1 MASELEKIF
10 GARSTPP
17 AQEARRL
24 GMVIGGSLSEGLT
37 VKLDPRIAVEG
48 LAVGRYV
55 VIRGYRRRFFG
66 MITDIRLDSANP
78 DLARMPPDPDD
89 PLIREMVA
97 GVGVF
102 GQIHVQPMLV
112 LEEGDPLPRPVKTV
126 PAHFSPVYEATEEE
140 VHAIFRPRVK
150 EREDRYFV
158 IGEPLDMPGV
168 RIPLNLDRFVERSSG
183 VFGKSGTGKTFLAR
197 LLLAGVIY
205 HNASVALVFDMHNEY
220 GWSAPGE
227 EGRVKGL
234 KQLPEC
240 FSRVVIATLDEDSS
254 RRRDSR
260 YDLVVRI
267 GYDQIEPEDV
277 ELLRGVIGLSEVQI
291 GALYMLR
298 RRLGRDWL
306 RILLE
311 EDRAPVEVEEGGEEA
326 PPDPLTEL
334 VERDLITSSTLGA
347 LQRKLGL
354 FHRFQFLVPRTEEDA
369 ARAILGRLLQGQ
381 SVVLEFGRY
390 GNDMAAYVLVA
401 NYLTRRIH
409 AEYVRRKEAALGDP
423 AREPPHLV
431 IAVEEAHKFLQPGIA
446 EHTVFGTIAREL
458 RKYNVTLLI
467 VDQRPSQID
476 SEVLSQIGTRVL
488 CLLDHEED
496 VRAALAGISGASR
509 LREVLA
515 RLETKQQ
522 ALLLGHAVPMPV
534 VVRTRSYDASFY
546 EELARG
552 DGPEDLVAR
561 YRRAMWGEDED

>member
-1 MASELEKIF
+1 MASDLEAIL
-10 GARSTPP
+10 GARSKPS
-17 AQEARRL
+17 AMEARRL
-24 GMVIGGSLSEGLT
+24 GIVVGGSLSEGLV
-37 VKLDPRIAVEG
+37 VKLDSRITIEG

-55 VIRGYRRRFFG
+55 MIQGYRRRFFG

-89 PLIREMVA
+89 PLIREMMA
-97 GVGVF
+97 GIGVF

-112 LEEGDPLPRPVKTV
+112 LEEDDPLPRPVKTV
-126 PAHFSPVYEATEEE
+126 PAHFSPVYEATEED
-140 VHAIFRPRVK
+140 VHAIFRPPVK
-150 EREDRYFV
+150 GREDRYFV

-168 RIPLNLDRFVERSSG
+168 RIPLNLDRLVERSSG
-183 VFGKSGTGKTFLAR
+183 VFGKSGTGKTFLTR
-197 LLLAGVIY
+197 LLLAGIIF

-227 EGRVKGL
+227 EGYVKGL
-234 KQLPEC
+234 KQLPGC
-240 FSRVVIATLDEDSS
+240 FSRVAIATLDEESS
-254 RRRDSR
+254 RRRNSR
-260 YDLVVRI
+260 YDLVIRI

-298 RRLGRDWL
+298 RRLGRGWL
-306 RILLE
+306 RTLLE
-311 EDRAPVEVEEGGEEA
+311 ERAPAEEA
-326 PPDPLTEL
+326 EGEAASDPLAEL

-354 FHRFQFLVPRTEEDA
+354 FHRFQFLVPETSEDA
-369 ARAILGRLLQGQ
+369 AQAILSRLLQGQ
-381 SVVLEFGRY
+381 SVILEFGRY

-409 AEYVRRKEAALGDP
+409 AEYVRRKEAALGDSS
-423 AREPPHLV
+423 REPPHLV
-431 IAVEEAHKFLQPGIA
+431 IVVEEAHKFLQPGIA

-496 VRAALAGISGASR
+496 VRAGLSGISGASR

-534 VVRTRSYDASFY
+534 VVRTRSYDASLY
-546 EELARG
+546 EELAAQG
-552 DGPEDLVAR
+552 DPADR
-561 YRRAMWGEDED
+561 YLKVMRGEDDDL

>member
-1 MASELEKIF
+1 MAWPREGMERSPNRPSEK
-10 GARSTPP
+10 
-17 AQEARRL
+17 EARRL
-24 GMVIGGSLSEGLT
+24 GRVIGGSLSEGLV
-37 VKLDPRIAVEG
+37 VKLDPRIAIEG

-55 VIRGYRRRFFG
+55 VIHGYRRRFFG

-89 PLIREMVA
+89 PLIRDMVS
-97 GVGVF
+97 GIGVF
-102 GQIHVQPMLV
+102 GQIHVQPMLL

-126 PAHFSPVYEATEEE
+126 PAHFAPVYEATEEE
-140 VHAIFRPRVK
+140 VHAIFRPRR
-150 EREDRYFV
+150 EEGEDRYFV

-168 RIPLNLDRFVERSSG
+168 RIPLNLDRLVERSSG

-205 HNASVALVFDMHNEY
+205 HNASVALIFDMHNEY

-227 EGRVKGL
+227 GGQVPGL
-234 KQLPEC
+234 KQLPGC
-240 FSRVVIATLDEDSS
+240 FSRVVIATLDEESS
-254 RRRDSR
+254 RRRNSR
-260 YDLVVRI
+260 YDLVIRI

-311 EDRAPVEVEEGGEEA
+311 EEEA
-326 PPDPLTEL
+326 PPVEDEEGGGSPLAEL

-354 FHRFQFLVPRTEEDA
+354 FHRFRFLIPRAPEDA
-369 ARAILGRLLQGQ
+369 AQAVLSRLLQGQ

-409 AEYVRRKEAALGDP
+409 AEYVRRKEMALGDP
-423 AREPPHLV
+423 GQEPPHLV
-431 IAVEEAHKFLQPGIA
+431 IVVEEAHKFLQPGIA

-476 SEVLSQIGTRVL
+476 GEVLSQIGTRVL

-496 VRAALAGISGASR
+496 VRAALSGISGASR

-534 VVRTRSYDASFY
+534 VVRTRDYDSSFV
-546 EELARG
+546 EDLARRGG
-552 DGPEDLVAR
+552 DRSPDVVEKYFRVMR
-561 YRRAMWGEDED
+561 DED

>member
-1 MASELEKIF
+1 MAWPREGMERSPNRPSEK
-10 GARSTPP
+10 
-17 AQEARRL
+17 EARRL
-24 GMVIGGSLSEGLT
+24 GRVIGGSLSEGLV
-37 VKLDPRIAVEG
+37 VKLDPRIAIEG

-55 VIRGYRRRFFG
+55 VIHGYRRRFFG

-89 PLIREMVA
+89 PLIRDMVS
-97 GVGVF
+97 GIGVF
-102 GQIHVQPMLV
+102 GQIHVQPMLL

-126 PAHFSPVYEATEEE
+126 PAHFAPVYEATEEE
-140 VHAIFRPRVK
+140 VHAIFRPRRK
-150 EREDRYFV
+150 EGEDRYFV

-168 RIPLNLDRFVERSSG
+168 RIPLNLDRLVERSSG

-205 HNASVALVFDMHNEY
+205 HNASVALIFDMHNEY
-220 GWSAPGE
+220 GWSASGE
-227 EGRVKGL
+227 GGQVPGL
-234 KQLPEC
+234 KQLPGC
-240 FSRVVIATLDEDSS
+240 FSRVVIATLDEESS
-254 RRRDSR
+254 RRRNSR
-260 YDLVVRI
+260 YDLVIRI

-311 EDRAPVEVEEGGEEA
+311 EEEA
-326 PPDPLTEL
+326 PPVEDEEGGGSPLAEL

-354 FHRFQFLVPRTEEDA
+354 FHRFRFLIPRAPEDA
-369 ARAILGRLLQGQ
+369 AQAVLSRLLQGQ

-409 AEYVRRKEAALGDP
+409 AEYVRRKEMALGDP
-423 AREPPHLV
+423 GQEPPHLV
-431 IAVEEAHKFLQPGIA
+431 IVVEEAHKFLQPGIA

-476 SEVLSQIGTRVL
+476 GEVLSQIGTRVL

-496 VRAALAGISGASR
+496 VRAALSGISGASR

-534 VVRTRSYDASFY
+534 VVRTRDYDSSFV
-546 EELARG
+546 EDLARREG
-552 DGPEDLVAR
+552 DRPPDVVEK
-561 YRRAMWGEDED
+561 YFRAMRDED

>member
-1 MASELEKIF
+1 MASELEAIF
-10 GARSTPP
+10 GARSAPS
-17 AQEARRL
+17 AMEARRL
-24 GMVIGGSLSEGLT
+24 GMVIGGSLSEGLV
-37 VKLDPRIAVEG
+37 VKLDPRIAIEG

-55 VIRGYRRRFFG
+55 VIRGHRRRFFG

-97 GVGVF
+97 GIGVF

-112 LEEGDPLPRPVKTV
+112 LEENDPLPRPVKTV
-126 PAHFSPVYEATEEE
+126 PPHFSPVYEATEEE

-150 EREDRYFV
+150 GREERYFV

-183 VFGKSGTGKTFLAR
+183 VFGKSGTGKTFLTR

-220 GWSAPGE
+220 GWSATGE
-227 EGRVKGL
+227 EGHVKGL

-254 RRRDSR
+254 RRRNSR

-311 EDRAPVEVEEGGEEA
+311 EDREPAGEGEEETGG
-326 PPDPLTEL
+326 DPLAEL

-354 FHRFQFLVPRTEEDA
+354 FHRFRFLVPHSSEDA
-369 ARAILGRLLQGQ
+369 AQAILSYLLQGH

-409 AEYVRRKEAALGDP
+409 AEYVRRKEAALGDSS
-423 AREPPHLV
+423 REPPHLV
-431 IAVEEAHKFLQPGIA
+431 IVVEEAHKFLQPGIA

-546 EELARG
+546 EELAKG
-552 DGPEDLVAR
+552 ELGAEKDVVDR
-561 YRRAMWGEDED
+561 YLKAMRGEDED

>member
-1 MASELEKIF
+1 MAWPREGMEHSPNRPSEK
-10 GARSTPP
+10 
-17 AQEARRL
+17 EARRL
-24 GMVIGGSLSEGLT
+24 GRVIGGSLSEGLV
-37 VKLDPRIAVEG
+37 VKLDPRIAIEG

-55 VIRGYRRRFFG
+55 VIHGYRRRFFG

-89 PLIREMVA
+89 PLIRDMVS
-97 GVGVF
+97 GIGVF
-102 GQIHVQPMLV
+102 GQIHVQPMLL

-126 PAHFSPVYEATEEE
+126 PAHFAPVYEATEEE
-140 VHAIFRPRVK
+140 VHAIFRPLRK
-150 EREDRYFV
+150 EGEDRYFV

-168 RIPLNLDRFVERSSG
+168 RIPLNLDRLVERSSG

-205 HNASVALVFDMHNEY
+205 HNASVALIFDMHNEY

-227 EGRVKGL
+227 GGQVPGL
-234 KQLPEC
+234 KQLPGC
-240 FSRVVIATLDEDSS
+240 FSRVVIATLDEESS
-254 RRRDSR
+254 RRRNSR
-260 YDLVVRI
+260 YDLVIRI

-311 EDRAPVEVEEGGEEA
+311 EEEA
-326 PPDPLTEL
+326 PPLEDEEGGGSPLAEL

-354 FHRFQFLVPRTEEDA
+354 FHRFRFLIPRAPEDA
-369 ARAILGRLLQGQ
+369 AQAVLSRLLQGQ

-409 AEYVRRKEAALGDP
+409 AEYVRRKEMALGDP
-423 AREPPHLV
+423 GQEPPHLV
-431 IAVEEAHKFLQPGIA
+431 IVVEEAHKFLQPGIA

-476 SEVLSQIGTRVL
+476 GEVLSQIGTRVL

-496 VRAALAGISGASR
+496 VRAALSGISGASR

-534 VVRTRSYDASFY
+534 VMRTRDYDSSFL
-546 EELARG
+546 EDLARREG
-552 DGPEDLVAR
+552 DRLPDVVEK
-561 YRRAMWGEDED
+561 YFRAMRDED

>member
-1 MASELEKIF
+1 MASEPDVVF
-10 GARSTPP
+10 GARSAPSP
-17 AQEARRL
+17 MEARRL
-24 GMVIGGSLSEGLT
+24 GMVIGGSLSEGLV
-37 VKLDPRIAVEG
+37 VKLDPRIAIEG

-89 PLIREMVA
+89 PLIREMMA
-97 GVGVF
+97 GIGVF

-112 LEEGDPLPRPVKTV
+112 LEENDPLPRPVKTV

-150 EREDRYFV
+150 GREDRYFV

-168 RIPLNLDRFVERSSG
+168 HIPLNLDRFVERSSG
-183 VFGKSGTGKTFLAR
+183 VFGKSGTGKTFLTR
-197 LLLAGVIY
+197 LLLAGVIR

-227 EGRVKGL
+227 EGLVKGL

-240 FSRVVIATLDEDSS
+240 FSRVVIATLDEESS
-254 RRRDSR
+254 RRRNSR
-260 YDLVVRI
+260 YDLVIRI

-311 EDRAPVEVEEGGEEA
+311 EERAPVEGEEEA
-326 PPDPLTEL
+326 IADPLTEL

-354 FHRFQFLVPRTEEDA
+354 FHRFRFLVPQTSEDA
-369 ARAILGRLLQGQ
+369 AQAILSRILNGQ

-423 AREPPHLV
+423 GREPPHLV
-431 IAVEEAHKFLQPGIA
+431 IVVEEAHKFLQPGIA

-546 EELARG
+546 KELAQGNQR
-552 DGPEDLVAR
+552 EDLVENYLNVMR
-561 YRRAMWGEDED
+561 GEGED

>member
-1 MASELEKIF
+1 M
-10 GARSTPP
+10 
-17 AQEARRL
+17 EARRL
-24 GMVIGGSLSEGLT
+24 GRVIGGSLAEGLV
-37 VKLDPRIAVEG
+37 VKLDPRIAIEG

-55 VIRGYRRRFFG
+55 VIYGYRRRFFG
-66 MITDIRLDSANP
+66 MITDIRLDSVNP
-78 DLARMPPDPDD
+78 DLARMPPDPED

-97 GVGVF
+97 GIGVF

-112 LEEGDPLPRPVKTV
+112 LEENDPLPRPVKTV

-150 EREDRYFV
+150 GREERYFV

-183 VFGKSGTGKTFLAR
+183 VFGKSGTGKTFLTR

-205 HNASVALVFDMHNEY
+205 HNTSVALIFDMHNEY

-227 EGRVKGL
+227 GGHVPGL
-234 KQLPEC
+234 KQLPGC
-240 FSRVVIATLDEDSS
+240 FSRVAIATLDEESS
-254 RRRDSR
+254 RRRSSR

-311 EDRAPVEVEEGGEEA
+311 EDREFAGENENEEETET
-326 PPDPLTEL
+326 DPLADL

-354 FHRFQFLVPRTEEDA
+354 FHRFRFLVPQASEDA
-369 ARAILGRLLQGQ
+369 AQAILSRVLEGQ

-409 AEYVRRKEAALGDP
+409 AEYVRRKEAALGDSS
-423 AREPPHLV
+423 REPPHLV
-431 IAVEEAHKFLQPGIA
+431 IVVEEAHKFLQPGIA

-496 VRAALAGISGASR
+496 VRAALSGISGASR

-534 VVRTRSYDASFY
+534 VVRTRDYDASFL

-552 DGPEDLVAR
+552 EKEEFADLAEKYLR
-561 YRRAMWGEDED
+561 LTRDDD

>member
-1 MASELEKIF
+1 MASELEAIL
-10 GARSTPP
+10 GARSKPL
-17 AQEARRL
+17 ALEARRL
-24 GMVIGGSLSEGLT
+24 GIVIGGSLSEGLV
-37 VKLDPRIAVEG
+37 VKLDSRITIEG

-55 VIRGYRRRFFG
+55 MIQGYRRRFFG
-66 MITDIRLDSANP
+66 MITDIRLDSVNP

-97 GVGVF
+97 GIGVF

-112 LEEGDPLPRPVKTV
+112 LEENDPLPRPVKTV
-126 PAHFSPVYEATEEE
+126 PAHFSPVYEATEED
-140 VHAIFRPRVK
+140 VHAIFRPSVK
-150 EREDRYFV
+150 GREDRYFV

-168 RIPLNLDRFVERSSG
+168 RIPLNLDRLVERSSG
-183 VFGKSGTGKTFLAR
+183 VFGKSGTGKTFLTR
-197 LLLAGVIY
+197 LLLAGIIF

-220 GWSAPGE
+220 GWSASGE
-227 EGRVKGL
+227 EGYVKGL
-234 KQLPEC
+234 KQLPGC
-240 FSRVVIATLDEDSS
+240 FSRVVIATLDEESS
-254 RRRDSR
+254 RRRNSR
-260 YDLVVRI
+260 YDLVIRI

-298 RRLGRDWL
+298 RRLGRSWL
-306 RILLE
+306 RTLLE
-311 EDRAPVEVEEGGEEA
+311 ERAPAEEA
-326 PPDPLTEL
+326 EEEAALDPLAEL

-354 FHRFQFLVPRTEEDA
+354 FHRFRFLVPEAAEDA
-369 ARAILGRLLQGQ
+369 AQAILSCLLQGQ
-381 SVVLEFGRY
+381 SVILEFGRY

-409 AEYVRRKEAALGDP
+409 AEYVRRKEAALGDSS
-423 AREPPHLV
+423 REPPHLV
-431 IAVEEAHKFLQPGIA
+431 IVVEEAHKFLQPGIA

-476 SEVLSQIGTRVL
+476 SEVLSQIGTRML

-496 VRAALAGISGASR
+496 VRAGLSGISGASR

-534 VVRTRSYDASFY
+534 VVRTRSYDASLY
-546 EELARG
+546 EELAEHA
-552 DGPEDLVAR
+552 DPADR
-561 YRRAMWGEDED
+561 YLRVMRGEDDDL

>member
-1 MASELEKIF
+1 MAWPREGMERSPNRPSEK
-10 GARSTPP
+10 
-17 AQEARRL
+17 EARRL
-24 GMVIGGSLSEGLT
+24 GRVIGGSLSEGLV
-37 VKLDPRIAVEG
+37 VKLDPRIAIEG

-55 VIRGYRRRFFG
+55 VIHGYRRRFFG

-89 PLIREMVA
+89 PLIRDMVS
-97 GVGVF
+97 GIGVF
-102 GQIHVQPMLV
+102 GQIHVQPMLL

-126 PAHFSPVYEATEEE
+126 PAHFAPVYEATEEE
-140 VHAIFRPRVK
+140 VHAIFRPRRK
-150 EREDRYFV
+150 EGEDRYFV

-168 RIPLNLDRFVERSSG
+168 RIPLNLDRLVERSSG

-205 HNASVALVFDMHNEY
+205 HNASVALIFDMHNEY
-220 GWSAPGE
+220 GWSASGE
-227 EGRVKGL
+227 GGQVPGL
-234 KQLPEC
+234 KQLPGC
-240 FSRVVIATLDEDSS
+240 FSRVVIATLDEESS
-254 RRRDSR
+254 RRRNSR
-260 YDLVVRI
+260 YDLVIRI

-311 EDRAPVEVEEGGEEA
+311 EEEA
-326 PPDPLTEL
+326 PPVEDEEGGGSPLAEL

-354 FHRFQFLVPRTEEDA
+354 FHRFRFLIPRAPEDA
-369 ARAILGRLLQGQ
+369 AQAVLSRLLQGQ

-409 AEYVRRKEAALGDP
+409 AEYVRRKEMALGDP
-423 AREPPHLV
+423 GQEPPHLV
-431 IAVEEAHKFLQPGIA
+431 IVVEEAHKFLQPGIA

-476 SEVLSQIGTRVL
+476 GEVLSQIGTRVL

-496 VRAALAGISGASR
+496 VRAALSGISGASR

-534 VVRTRSYDASFY
+534 VVRTRDYDSSFV
-546 EELARG
+546 EDLARREG
-552 DGPEDLVAR
+552 DGPPDVVEK
-561 YRRAMWGEDED
+561 YFRAMRDED

>member
-1 MASELEKIF
+1 MASELEAFF
-10 GARSTPP
+10 GNRSAPS
-17 AQEARRL
+17 AIEARRL
-24 GMVIGGSLSEGLT
+24 GMVIGGSLSEGLA
-37 VKLDPRIAVEG
+37 VKLDPRIAIEG

-55 VIRGYRRRFFG
+55 VIHGHRRRFFG

-78 DLARMPPDPDD
+78 DIARMPPDPDD

-102 GQIHVQPMLV
+102 GQIHVQPMLM
-112 LEEGDPLPRPVKTV
+112 LEDGDPLPRPVKTV
-126 PAHFSPVYEATEEE
+126 PAHFAPVYEATEEE
-140 VHAIFRPRVK
+140 VHAIFRPRV
-150 EREDRYFV
+150 EGRRDRYFV

-168 RIPLNLDRFVERSSG
+168 RIPLNLDRFVERSGG
-183 VFGKSGTGKTFLAR
+183 VFGKSGTGKTFLTR
-197 LLLAGVIY
+197 MLLAGVIS

-220 GWSAPGE
+220 GWSTAGE
-227 EGRVKGL
+227 GGYVKGL
-234 KQLPEC
+234 KQLPGC
-240 FSRVVIATLDEDSS
+240 HSRVVIATLDEESS
-254 RRRDSR
+254 RRRNSR

-267 GYDQIEPEDV
+267 AYDQIEPEDV
-277 ELLRGVIGLSEVQI
+277 ELLRGVIDLSEVQV

-298 RRLGRDWL
+298 RRLGRGWL

-311 EDRAPVEVEEGGEEA
+311 EERASAEGIEGEA
-326 PPDPLTEL
+326 DPLAEL
-334 VERDLITSSTLGA
+334 VERDLVTSSTLGA
-347 LQRKLGL
+347 LQRKLGF
-354 FHRFQFLVPRTEEDA
+354 FHRFPFLVPQTAEDA
-369 ARAILGRLLQGQ
+369 VQAILSRLLGGQ

-390 GNDMAAYVLVA
+390 GNDMRAYVLVA

-409 AEYVRRKEAALGDP
+409 AEYVRRKEAAIEDP
-423 AREPPHLV
+423 SREPPHLV
-431 IAVEEAHKFLQPGIA
+431 IVVEEAHKFLQPGIA

-496 VRAALAGISGASR
+496 VRAALAGVSGAAR

-534 VVRTRSYDASFY
+534 VVRTRPYDASFY
-546 EELARG
+546 EELTREG
-552 DGPEDLVAR
+552 DSDLAER
-561 YRRAMWGEDED
+561 YRRLMRDDEDAD

>member
-1 MASELEKIF
+1 MSSELDAIL
-10 GARSTPP
+10 GPRSTPS
-17 AQEARRL
+17 AEEARRL
-24 GMVIGGSLSEGLT
+24 GMVIGGSLSEGLV
-37 VKLDPRIAVEG
+37 VKLDPRIAIEG

-89 PLIREMVA
+89 PLIREMVT
-97 GVGVF
+97 GIGVF

-112 LEEGDPLPRPVKTV
+112 LEEHDPLPRPVKTV

-140 VHAIFRPRVK
+140 VHAIFQPRVK
-150 EREDRYFV
+150 GREERYFV

-183 VFGKSGTGKTFLAR
+183 VFGKSGTGKTFLTR

-205 HNASVALVFDMHNEY
+205 HNVSVALVFDMHNEY
-220 GWSAPGE
+220 GWSASGE
-227 EGRVKGL
+227 EGYVKGL
-234 KQLPEC
+234 KQLPGC

-254 RRRDSR
+254 RSRNSR

-311 EDRAPVEVEEGGEEA
+311 EDREPGEEGADAEMEM
-326 PPDPLTEL
+326 DPLAEL

-347 LQRKLGL
+347 LQRKLSL
-354 FHRFQFLVPRTEEDA
+354 FHRFRFLVPRTSEDA
-369 ARAILGRLLQGQ
+369 AQAILSHLLQGQ

-390 GNDMAAYVLVA
+390 SDNTAAYVLVA

-409 AEYVRRKEAALGDP
+409 AEYIRRKEAALGDP
-423 AREPPHLV
+423 GKEPPHLV
-431 IAVEEAHKFLQPGIA
+431 IVVEEAHKFLQPGIA
-446 EHTVFGTIAREL
+446 EHTVFGVIAREL
-458 RKYNVTLLI
+458 RKYNVTLLV

-476 SEVLSQIGTRVL
+476 GEVLSQIGTRVL

-496 VRAALAGISGASR
+496 VRAALSGISGASR

-546 EELARG
+546 EELAQGNRQR
-552 DGPEDLVAR
+552 DLAER
-561 YRRAMWGEDED
+561 YLELMRGEDED

>member
-1 MASELEKIF
+1 MASERAATR
-10 GARSTPP
+10 GTWSAPP
-17 AQEARRL
+17 AMEARRL
-24 GMVIGGSLSEGLT
+24 GRVIGGSLAEGLV
-37 VKLDPRIAVEG
+37 VKLDPRIAIEG

-55 VIRGYRRRFFG
+55 VIYGYRRRFFG
-66 MITDIRLDSANP
+66 MITDIRLDSVNP
-78 DLARMPPDPDD
+78 DLARMPPDPED

-97 GVGVF
+97 GIGVF

-112 LEEGDPLPRPVKTV
+112 LEENDPLPRPVKTV

-150 EREDRYFV
+150 GREERYFV

-183 VFGKSGTGKTFLAR
+183 VFGKSGTGKTFLTR

-205 HNASVALVFDMHNEY
+205 HNTSVALIFDMHNEY

-227 EGRVKGL
+227 GGHVPGL
-234 KQLPEC
+234 KQLPGC
-240 FSRVVIATLDEDSS
+240 FSRVAIATLDEESS
-254 RRRDSR
+254 RRRSSR

-311 EDRAPVEVEEGGEEA
+311 EDREFAGENENEEETET
-326 PPDPLTEL
+326 DPLADL

-354 FHRFQFLVPRTEEDA
+354 FHRFRFLVPQASEDA
-369 ARAILGRLLQGQ
+369 AQAILSRVLEGQ

-409 AEYVRRKEAALGDP
+409 AEYVRRKEAALGDSS
-423 AREPPHLV
+423 REPPHLV
-431 IAVEEAHKFLQPGIA
+431 IVVEEAHKFLQPGIA

-496 VRAALAGISGASR
+496 VRAALSGISGASR

-534 VVRTRSYDASFY
+534 VVRTRDYDASFL

-552 DGPEDLVAR
+552 EKEEFADLAEKYLR
-561 YRRAMWGEDED
+561 LTRDDD

>member
-1 MASELEKIF
+1 MASERAATRGIWS
-10 GARSTPP
+10 APP
-17 AQEARRL
+17 AMEARRL
-24 GMVIGGSLSEGLT
+24 GRVIGGSLSEGLV
-37 VKLDPRIAVEG
+37 VKLDPRIAIEG

-55 VIRGYRRRFFG
+55 VIQGYRRRFFG
-66 MITDIRLDSANP
+66 MITDIRLDSVNP
-78 DLARMPPDPDD
+78 DLARMPPDPED
-89 PLIREMVA
+89 PLIREMMV
-97 GVGVF
+97 GIGVF

-112 LEEGDPLPRPVKTV
+112 LEENDPLPRPVKTV
-126 PAHFSPVYEATEEE
+126 PAHFSPVYEATEED

-150 EREDRYFV
+150 GREERYFV

-183 VFGKSGTGKTFLAR
+183 VFGKSGTGKTFLTR

-205 HNASVALVFDMHNEY
+205 HNTSVALIFDMHNEY

-227 EGRVKGL
+227 GGHVAGL
-234 KQLPEC
+234 KQLPGC
-240 FSRVVIATLDEDSS
+240 FSRVAIATLDEESS
-254 RRRDSR
+254 RRRSSR
-260 YDLVVRI
+260 YDLIVRI

-277 ELLRGVIGLSEVQI
+277 ELLGGVIGLNEVQI
-291 GALYMLR
+291 GAMYSLR

-311 EDRAPVEVEEGGEEA
+311 EDRELAGENENEEETKT
-326 PPDPLTEL
+326 DPLAEL
-334 VERDLITSSTLGA
+334 VGRDLITSGTLGA

-354 FHRFQFLVPRTEEDA
+354 FHRFRFLVPQASEDVA
-369 ARAILGRLLQGQ
+369 QAILSRILEGQ

-409 AEYVRRKEAALGDP
+409 AEYVRRKEAALGDSS
-423 AREPPHLV
+423 REPPHLV
-431 IAVEEAHKFLQPGIA
+431 IVVEEAHKFLQPGIA

-467 VDQRPSQID
+467 VDQRPSRID

-496 VRAALAGISGASR
+496 VRAALSGISGASR

-534 VVRTRSYDASFY
+534 VVRTRDYDASFL

-552 DGPEDLVAR
+552 EKEEFPDLAEKYLR
-561 YRRAMWGEDED
+561 LTRDDD